1 MGSNNRDIYRRCQ
14 VAERDKRLHISI
26 SSCLLF
32 TSSRVE
38 SGCFTLLHCSW
49 ELKILNSKN
58 QIQIFVEVH
67 LLSEVLQ
74 GKLKIIFYI
83 KNVLDLKPR
92 FEVFV

>member
-1 MGSNNRDIYRRCQ
+1 MDALRYYIARGN
-14 VAERDKRLHISI
+14 L
-26 SSCLLF
+26 
-32 TSSRVE
+32 
-38 SGCFTLLHCSW
+38 
-49 ELKILNSKN
+49 LNSKN
-58 QIQIFVEVH
+58 QIQIFVDVH

>member
-1 MGSNNRDIYRRCQ
+1 MG
-14 VAERDKRLHISI
+14 
-26 SSCLLF
+26 
-32 TSSRVE
+32 

-58 QIQIFVEVH
+58 QIQIFVDVH